1 MRAALVLVLILTW
14 LLGIASPALA
24 GTVEAS
30 ATARVAASPER
41 VIALLSDFESWDRVF
56 ESVETLRAER
66 EDDHHARVRQRVRRA
81 GFTMSYTLAARV
93 DPAAGRVEMALDES
107 EPTDM
112 ERLAT
117 SWHVVPHPEG
127 GSLIRL
133 HVVTRTKLPV
143 PAFLERH
150 IAESTARDSLRDLIR
165 ALDRVAESQRRVD
178 EG

>member
-1 MRAALVLVLILTW
+1 LRAALALTL
-14 LLGIASPALA
+14 LLGFAPAARA

-41 VIALLSDFESWDRVF
+41 VIALLSDFESWDRLF
-56 ESVETLRAER
+56 ESVETVRAER
-66 EDDHHARVRQRVRRA
+66 QDDRNARVRQRVRRA

-117 SWHVVPHPEG
+117 SWHVSPHPEG
-127 GSLIRL
+127 GSVVRL
-133 HVVTRTKLPV
+133 HVVTRAKLPV

-165 ALDRVAESQRRVD
+165 ALDRIARSERRVD